1 MARTQATDHES
12 SVTLARDGVALWRRI
27 AGDLRRRLQA
37 GEWAPGARLPTEA
50 QLSTRFAVNRH
61 TVRRALDELVRDG
74 LVRVEQGRG
83 AFATEDLLDYLVEP
97 RTRFSAWIRRN
108 SKEPSSQTLEIVD
121 GEADAAISAALGIP
135 VGKAVVWTDRL
146 GFADG
151 RPVALGRHVF
161 DPARLPGIAAA
172 LRTES
177 SITAALCQA
186 GVSDYVRH
194 STRVTA
200 RMPTAQEAVL
210 LRTARNLP
218 LLVCENVNV
227 DLSGQ
232 PIEYCLARYPTPRV
246 QVVFEP

>member
-1 MARTQATDHES
+1 MAHPRAAEHEA

-50 QLSTRFAVNRH
+50 QLSVRFGVNRH
-61 TVRRALDELVRDG
+61 TVRRALDELTRDG

-83 AFATEDLLDYLVEP
+83 AFAAEDLLDYLVEP

-108 SKEPSSQTLEIVD
+108 SREPSSQTLDVAED
-121 GEADAAISAALGIP
+121 QADPAVAAALGVSLGHP
-135 VGKAVVWTDRL
+135 VIWTDRL

-161 DPARLPGIAAA
+161 DPARVPGIVTA
-172 LRTES
+172 LRAEA
-177 SITAALCQA
+177 SITAALRAA
-186 GVSDYVRH
+186 GVPDYVRQ
-194 STRVTA
+194 STKVTA
-200 RMPTAQEAVL
+200 RMPTAQEAAL
-210 LRTARNLP
+210 LRTARNRP
-218 LLVCENVNV
+218 LLVCENLNV
-227 DLSGQ
+227 DLSGH